1 MQIILR
7 GPAAGYEAEHT
18 ARIFFPGAEKAEDLP
33 ETEDFVLAESHEMT
47 DLILVRKD
55 GRIYWRTDLRS
66 PEADPEYALCKLEFG
81 LLKDLTGIDPPWGMM
96 TGVRRCASSTT
107 CARRGRARRLSL
119 KSSSTTSP
127 ARRKNSSWRWALRT
141 CSALCWTPPTPWIAA
156 SMRASRSARPGA
168 ATAAL
173 SPARWGIKPPV
184 RFVQPYVDKLC
195 EELTAIRRTAD
206 RAGLHIRTFYIGG
219 GTPTSLNA
227 PQLEQLMSHI
237 AKTFV

>member
-55 GRIYWRTDLRS
+55 GRLYWRTDLRS

-96 TGVRRCASSTT
+96 TGVRPVRIIHDL
-107 CARRGRARRLSL
+107 RAAGESEEAAAKFLGARLSL
-119 KSSSTTSP
+119 KSSSATSP

-156 SMRASRSARPGA
+156 SMRASRSAPLGA
-168 ATAAL
+168 AIAAL
-173 SPARWGIKPPV
+173 FPARWGTKPPA
-184 RFVQPYVDKLC
+184 RWCSPTWTKQP
-195 EELTAIRRTAD
+195 TWSRTW
-206 RAGLHIRTFYIGG
+206 R
-219 GTPTSLNA
+219 PT
-227 PQLEQLMSHI
+227 
-237 AKTFV
+237 

>member
-55 GRIYWRTDLRS
+55 GRLYWRTDLRS

-96 TGVRRCASSTT
+96 TGVRPVRIIHDLRAAGESEEAIAEKFLGLAAPCAG
-107 CARRGRARRLSL
+107 RRRPHGLQHLCRHPVLPHPVQLLQLCLPHGGGQSHPRAG
-119 KSSSTTSP
+119 
-127 ARRKNSSWRWALRT
+127 AALRGQAVPGVDRYPRDRRPLRLVHPYFLYRRRHAYGAFSG
-141 CSALCWTPPTPWIAA
+141 SA
-156 SMRASRSARPGA
+156 G
-168 ATAAL
+168 
-173 SPARWGIKPPV
+173 
-184 RFVQPYVDKLC
+184 
-195 EELTAIRRTAD
+195 TAD
-206 RAGLHIRTFYIGG
+206 EPYCPHL
-219 GTPTSLNA
+219 
-227 PQLEQLMSHI
+227 
-237 AKTFV
+237 

>member
-96 TGVRRCASSTT
+96 TGVR
-107 CARRGRARRLSL
+107 
-119 KSSSTTSP
+119 
-127 ARRKNSSWRWALRT
+127 
-141 CSALCWTPPTPWIAA
+141 
-156 SMRASRSARPGA
+156 
-168 ATAAL
+168 
-173 SPARWGIKPPV
+173 PV
-184 RFVQPYVDKLC
+184 RIIHDLRAAGEHDNLDASIDYGSVCHDVDGYLREHTFKLI
-195 EELTAIRRTAD
+195 EAAAEGVAQMLLRRYPLLLGVRVKLDKPWAPV
-206 RAGLHIRTFYIGG
+206 GLPLASCGVEIER
-219 GTPTSLNA
+219 
-227 PQLEQLMSHI
+227 
-237 AKTFV
+237 VR